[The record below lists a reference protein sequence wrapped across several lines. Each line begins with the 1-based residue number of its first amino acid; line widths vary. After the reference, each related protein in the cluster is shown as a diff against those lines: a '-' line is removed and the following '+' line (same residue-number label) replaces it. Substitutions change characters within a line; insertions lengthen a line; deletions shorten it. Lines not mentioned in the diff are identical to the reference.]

1 MTMTTRKQGWA
12 TYPVFFWCI
21 GVLFVGVLLFV
32 YSKVRTAQIV
42 MLDEKG
48 HAPGASQP

>member
-1 MTMTTRKQGWA
+1 MSMSARKQGWA

-21 GVLFVGVLLFV
+21 GMVFVGVLLFV

-48 HAPGASQP
+48 QIPDAKHP

>member
-1 MTMTTRKQGWA
+1 MTTRKQGWA
-12 TYPVFFWCI
+12 TYPIFFYCI
-21 GVLFVGVLLFV
+21 GVVFVGLLLFV

-48 HAPGASQP
+48 HVAGAARP

>member
-1 MTMTTRKQGWA
+1 MTTRKPGWA
-12 TYPVFFWCI
+12 TFPIFFYCI
-21 GVLFVGVLLFV
+21 GAVFVGLLLFV

-48 HAPGASQP
+48 QIAGSKHP